1 MRGAVA
7 IGRGNRRRW
16 RWLAAAALLMSTGR
30 LAAVGAAPA
39 KAPAKPAAPAAA
51 APKSVSGELLDWRI
65 TQVEDGSDG
74 GAQSAAEASY
84 VDLLVTEGGVRRERF
99 PVEAGVRFRS
109 HTVQEGR
116 LVAESGT
123 EAPDLQTLGAAFRPP
138 AVRVSLNA
146 RGHVQ
151 QIELFPWIWKG
162 RLESLAPDAVT
173 LRGFPEIAGR
183 ELLSDW
189 PEWDPE
195 TYTDVNSKV
204 IRIPLAP
211 AAACTINRDSVSKE
225 RLKLEKGRVVYVV
238 PDAQRRARY
247 LDVFKIN
254 ATTSF
259 GGGDYELLNLT
270 EATGAGMRLKK
281 DAQGRWGFAVAI
293 ETGTT
298 DAQRK
303 PLWSRPD
310 VRVYDRT
317 GLRVA
322 FDGRVPENGQ
332 AGLWYDP
339 RTAQITHVFW

>member
-1 MRGAVA
+1 MRGAIERKPDA
-7 IGRGNRRRW
+7 GRRRW
-16 RWLAAAALLMSTGR
+16 DGWVAAGLLVLGTGWLST
-30 LAAVGAAPA
+30 VGAAPA
-39 KAPAKPAAPAAA
+39 KTPAPAGVA

-65 TQVEDGSDG
+65 TQVEDASAG
-74 GAQSAAEASY
+74 GNASAEASWI
-84 VDLLVTEGGVRRERF
+84 DLLVTDGGVRRERL
-99 PVEAGVRFRS
+99 PVDAGVRFRS
-109 HTVQEGR
+109 YTVQEGR

-123 EAPDLQTLGAAFRPP
+123 EAPDLQAIGVAFRSP

-146 RGHVQ
+146 RGYVQ
-151 QIELFPWIWKG
+151 QVELFPWVWKG
-162 RLESLAPDAVT
+162 RLEALAPDAVT

-183 ELLSDW
+183 DLLADW
-189 PEWDPE
+189 AEWDPE
-195 TYTDVNSKV
+195 TYADVNSKV
-204 IRIPLAP
+204 IRIPLSP
-211 AAACTINRDSVSKE
+211 AAACTVNLNSVSKE
-225 RLKLEKGRVVYVV
+225 RLKLEKGRVIYVM

-259 GGGDYELLNLT
+259 GGGDYEALNLT
-270 EATGAGMRLKK
+270 EASGGGIRLKK

-293 ETGTT
+293 ETGKT

-317 GLRVA
+317 GLRVS